1 MLNGEHEIFPFR
13 NIFFFLFLL
22 WRRIIGSGGNLK
34 RLPDPAAE
42 EAYVRSLERGAPAK
56 QYEWVIHHL
65 ASAYV

>member
-1 MLNGEHEIFPFR
+1 M
-13 NIFFFLFLL
+13 
-22 WRRIIGSGGNLK
+22 GSGGNLK

-65 ASAYV
+65 TSAYV